1 MKTRSAE
8 VDLTWNGAAVKSK
21 MLGQTTEI
29 TYTDPASGEADSLD
43 ISIHDRDR
51 QWTVAWL
58 PLEGDTLEAAI
69 KISNWDRR
77 ATTAPSLRVFHPG
90 QFRVCGVAD
99 HRDHIR
105 RVCTG
110 GRCISGNRTDKD
122 MGESHGP
129 GDRERDCKPG
139 WNYSGLGCG
148 GDAIH
153 DPIH

>member
-69 KISNWDRR
+69 KISDWDRE
-77 ATTAPSLRVFHPG
+77 G
-90 QFRVCGVAD
+90 D
-99 HRDHIR
+99 
-105 RVCTG
+105 
-110 GRCISGNRTDKD
+110 NRTLPCGFFILDNF
-122 MGESHGP
+122 EFAGP
-129 GDRERDCKPG
+129 
-139 WNYSGLGCG
+139 
-148 GDAIH
+148 
-153 DPIH
+153 

>member
-51 QWTVAWL
+51 QWTVAWM
-58 PLEGDTLEAAI
+58 PLEGDTLEAII
-69 KISNWDRR
+69 KLSDWDRE
-77 ATTAPSLRVFHPG
+77 G
-90 QFRVCGVAD
+90 VCGVAD

-110 GRCISGNRTDKD
+110 GRRLSGNRTDKD

-139 WNYSGLGCG
+139 RNYTGLGCG

>member
-1 MKTRSAE
+1 MRTRSAAVE
-8 VDLTWNGAAVKSK
+8 LTWNGAAVKSK

-69 KISNWDRR
+69 KLSNWEREDDNR
-77 ATTAPSLRVFHPG
+77 ALPAGFHPG
-90 QFRVCGVAD
+90 QLRFYRVAD
-99 HRDHIR
+99 HGDYFR
-105 RVCTG
+105 RVRSG
-110 GRCISGNRTDKD
+110 GRSLSGNRADKD
-122 MGESHGP
+122 LGESHGP
-129 GDRERDCKPG
+129 GDRKRDSQPG
-139 WNYSGLGCG
+139 RNCPGLGCG
-148 GDAIH
+148 GDAVH